1 MRKIA
6 AGIAAASA
14 AALAAGAL
22 AAPAAS
28 AADGTKSLAAVLTSD
43 NNQFDTNWKDYDIV
57 TEAVLAVLAAKPN
70 SAVGLL
76 TQGDVALTAF
86 IPNDKAFQT
95 LVKDLT
101 GKKPS
106 TEAKTFAAVAGLGG
120 IDLVET
126 VLLYH
131 VVPGATIDAATAL
144 KADDVYLETGVRAIR
159 VDVVKKKGD
168 VSLRLKD
175 ADSNSR
181 NARVN
186 VVNINEGN
194 MQIAHGID
202 RVMRPLDLP
211 PTAK

>member
-22 AAPAAS
+22 AAPAAT
-28 AADGTKSLAAVLTSD
+28 AADGTTSLASVLTAD
-43 NNQFDTNWKDYDIV
+43 GNTFDKNWNDYDIV

-70 SAVGLL
+70 STVGVL
-76 TQGDVALTAF
+76 TKGDVALTAF

-101 GKKPS
+101 GTKPS

-144 KADDVYLETGVRAIR
+144 KADDAYLETGVRAIQ
-159 VDVVKKKGD
+159 VNVKKGP
-168 VSLRLKD
+168 VIRLKD
-175 ADSNSR
+175 ADSGAR
-181 NARVN
+181 NAQVN
-186 VVNINEGN
+186 KVNINVGN
-194 MQIAHGID
+194 KQIAHGID
-202 RVMRPLDLP
+202 RVMRPVKLS
-211 PTAK
+211 K